1 MTEPTVGQMRDF
13 DRDTYMA
20 HLDAGTVY
28 QMSTP
33 RNYLEEAS
41 AILES
46 RTMMLPLRE
55 HLQALSDRLKETL
68 EDLKGT

>member
-1 MTEPTVGQMRDF
+1 MSEF

-46 RTMMLPLRE
+46 RTMMCPVRE
-55 HLQALSDRLKETL
+55 HLEALAARVKEL
-68 EDLKGT
+68 EERQ

>member
-1 MTEPTVGQMRDF
+1 MVDF

-20 HLDAGTVY
+20 HLDAGTLY
-28 QMSTP
+28 QMKSP
-33 RNYLEEAS
+33 RDYLEEAS

-55 HLQALSDRLKETL
+55 HLDAMAARIREL
-68 EDLKGT
+68 ESR

>member
-1 MTEPTVGQMRDF
+1 MSAFEREV
-13 DRDTYMA
+13 YLA
-20 HLDAGTVY
+20 HLDAETVY
-28 QMSTP
+28 QMKSP

-55 HLQALSDRLKETL
+55 HLEALATRIKEL
-68 EDLKGT
+68 ETV